1 MPAVE
6 ISVSAFSKVVLHAA
20 KYPSQ
25 AVGGFLVGK
34 VAAEGGVLVV
44 DAVLV
49 YHGNP
54 VGPIFEVATS
64 LCEGYFAGDKSLRIL
79 GVYYSHE
86 SLQTCG
92 SAVVPEFIETLLEVI
107 KSRDDGAAA
116 AGLLLEL
123 DGRMI
128 NEAGDALCVVLKRG
142 PGQAL
147 APQSGMSVSRLNAIL
162 DQLLADGKQYTVAD
176 VDDHMEGSPID
187 CLNHHIDEAVAAL
200 TK

>member
-1 MPAVE
+1 M
-6 ISVSAFSKVVLHAA
+6 SAFAKIVLHAA

-25 AVGGFLVGK
+25 AVGGFVVGK
-34 VAAEGGVLVV
+34 TLADGGVLVV

-54 VGPIFEVATS
+54 VGPIFEVAAS
-64 LCEGYFAGDKSLRIL
+64 LCEGYFAGDKSVRIL

-86 SLQTCG
+86 SVQRCG
-92 SAVVPEFIETLLEVI
+92 SALVPDFIETLLEVV
-107 KSRDDGAAA
+107 KSRDGSAAV

-123 DGRMI
+123 DGRSI

-147 APQSGMSVSRLNAIL
+147 VPQGGVSVSRLNAIL
-162 DQLLADGKQYTVAD
+162 DELLVDGKQHTVID
-176 VDDHMEGSPID
+176 VDDHMEGSSGGCTNP
-187 CLNHHIDEAVAAL
+187 HIDEAVAIL